1 MQNINEL
8 FDNRDMIIESMGYF
22 NPLILE
28 ENAVVLSEGFIGGI
42 VEKIKALGRIIQGWI
57 QKLINWVAGKFS
69 RGGGGGGGSTSS
81 SSTTTASKASSNKK
95 ADTQMNEIKE
105 ISDKIDD
112 MTKTKDV
119 IQTKNKEIDK
129 KIDKLEDEVKKMTD
143 AAVEK
148 ATKSEYMQK
157 RDKLLA
163 EIGECKEEVKK
174 WSNKLTELPKKVEEQ
189 KKKLNDLRRKSIDQ
203 SLAKVKIPDLRHA
216 KYAINDAITDCRK
229 AIASYDPYGQFK
241 GKSIQ
246 KYFLNSGNDKEM
258 TAEDFLKDDVYK
270 SYSHEAGKEC
280 IDQLRKYQKKVEDIY
295 KKMENDAKN
304 ADETEA
310 KKILDKAKSVNAVSQ
325 KVIKTTLDWLNSYV
339 TKITNLRSSLDV
351 DNRNIKSAIDSAEN
365 KLMDMTDTS
374 KNGYYSFYR
383 DKMKKAMS
391 KVEQL
396 NGELNSLNS

>member
-8 FDNRDMIIESMGYF
+8 FDNRDMIIESIGYF

-69 RGGGGGGGSTSS
+69 RGGGGGSTSS

-189 KKKLNDLRRKSIDQ
+189 KKEIER
-203 SLAKVKIPDLRHA
+203 
-216 KYAINDAITDCRK
+216 
-229 AIASYDPYGQFK
+229 
-241 GKSIQ
+241 
-246 KYFLNSGNDKEM
+246 
-258 TAEDFLKDDVYK
+258 LK
-270 SYSHEAGKEC
+270 
-280 IDQLRKYQKKVEDIY
+280 
-295 KKMENDAKN
+295 
-304 ADETEA
+304 
-310 KKILDKAKSVNAVSQ
+310 KKI
-325 KVIKTTLDWLNSYV
+325 
-339 TKITNLRSSLDV
+339 
-351 DNRNIKSAIDSAEN
+351 
-365 KLMDMTDTS
+365 
-374 KNGYYSFYR
+374 YR
-383 DKMKKAMS
+383 PKFS
-391 KVEQL
+391 
-396 NGELNSLNS
+396 